1 MTVRWKPL
9 LILSGLF
16 VVVALVGLMAIATVM
31 GSKSTA
37 DVLARARAGRKAG
50 KFENAKLD
58 YQIALKQDGRNPA
71 IHEEMADF
79 YEGWA
84 AQGPAEKKAELR
96 GLALASLTSAAKN
109 GPKRVEPRR
118 RMLAEALKQDDAAE
132 QVRWSKDLITLDPGN
147 LDARYVL
154 ASEGL
159 DGASPNL
166 PEVRRHLKV
175 LEAEGP
181 RRPRADWIAA
191 RIANL
196 ANDRPALIRVLD
208 NARASTLPEGAD
220 PIDRMALLRL
230 RALDCRH
237 SPDVPALAGRI
248 EALTR
253 EALAA
258 SADPEIP
265 SSRIAR
271 ISILIEEVQRN
282 LLTMAGEQPAARDR
296 LKAHAE
302 TLDGAAEAIFRKSLD
317 VKTGPEL
324 NVYLAYADH
333 LRFRDHR
340 DRCLDVVNQA
350 FKSPSGL
357 KQPNGESALGLHA
370 LAVEAILA
378 NFADAGR
385 YDVAAPHIK
394 ALIEGKI
401 ERFQALGHLFQGA
414 IELEKAGMVADAQA
428 PEVPRAEQTRLRAS
442 ALGHLRIAATQLPHL
457 AEAQAR
463 YGVALILNQEP
474 AMGRQYL
481 QLALRLG
488 NLEPQYQIWAAWS
501 VVQAGYPE
509 DAEPIVARMLKAIE
523 QGSLPRTLEGTLH
536 LLNGE
541 IHQARRSPSDLKK
554 AVEEYSRA
562 FSNGQ
567 DASPA
572 VELRLAQIEVMLDR
586 PADALKRIDWLVS
599 KGKAGPSAENLAVLT
614 LGALKRED
622 DARKRLDAARAKF
635 PDSGELAVLD
645 ASLRL
650 KAKQPREAERALT
663 DFLARF
669 PDNIA
674 ALQQKAQILAQD
686 LDRPADARK
695 LLGSIAE
702 TADNSAPV
710 VQLALL
716 ELGMQDHD
724 AAAATI
730 AKIRRRWKDAAAGDL
745 LDAQL
750 CLARRDFAG
759 ASANFDAA
767 LKKDPNNKIVQ
778 FYKAQLDGQSD
789 PDSASRTFE
798 ALIRENSGKEIEG
811 GMTLV
816 AASQSALASI
826 ALESG
831 NVDVAIARY
840 RELLKD
846 TPASSA
852 NGRMIRWQL
861 AAALAAKKD
870 WAAAKAEIAS
880 LLNDPKSPPTPVDR
894 VKAATYY
901 RLNKEDGAALAQV
914 DAVLQAEPT
923 FPGAV
928 VTKAEILGRQGKHAE
943 AMATIRRAIEGS
955 TAAGQKAPAVFYL
968 VMAAVESTTP
978 PVAEGYKRA
987 LAAIDRGLEESP
999 EAVELIKAR
1008 SRVLAITQGAKAGT
1022 DYLEARA
1029 KADPKGP
1036 YRRMLLTT
1044 FRDGGDYASA
1054 ERVAAE
1060 LAKDD
1065 PSDINAAAAQI
1076 RMVGAQAAES
1086 ARRGDRA
1093 ESKRIDD
1100 RAAALIYDG
1109 RNRFK
1114 GDPNFAQLDC
1124 ELEIRRGDYT
1134 RALALS
1140 QEVDTLSKNSWVGP
1154 LLRAQVFT
1162 AKEQYREA
1170 ADAYRAALDRNPRLP
1185 DARLQLAKLSLKTG
1199 QTDAAIEQARFL
1211 QDADP
1216 TQATGQA
1223 ALLVEARALAM
1234 QLGTSAQVQAS
1245 RAGAIDRLGKALKAR
1260 PNFAEASYLLAEI
1273 HLMNGDRAKAVAT
1286 LKGALKANPDEVF
1299 ALAQAVQYLA
1309 EARGQGQPTPKADL
1323 DEAAALA
1330 KAASGDDPKGD
1341 RALAI
1346 ANGYTRA
1353 NRPDQALPWAEQAAA
1368 LQDSTM
1374 ARLTLGDLLL
1384 TMSEAQGD
1392 EAKARQLQGRALAEY
1407 DKILA
1412 VQPNQT
1418 DATNNK
1424 AWILHS
1430 YLGQS
1435 QAALELAQG
1444 LLQRVDPG
1452 SLPGEFYDTL
1462 GAIQEKLDR
1471 SKDAEESYKKGLGKT
1486 PDHPVLNFHMGRLMA
1501 SGADKARSRKAAD
1514 YLRVA
1519 DAGRDRLP
1527 AGMASD
1533 LDSLLRKVG
1542 N

>member
-37 DVLARARAGRKAG
+37 DVLARARAERKAG

-58 YQIALKQDGRNPA
+58 YQIALKQDGRNPE

-79 YEGWA
+79 YDTWA
-84 AQGPAEKKAELR
+84 AQAPAEKKAELR
-96 GLALASLTSAAKN
+96 GLCLASLAASAKN

-118 RMLAEALKQDDAAE
+118 RMLAEALKQDDLAE
-132 QVRWSKDLITLDPGN
+132 QGRWAKEVITLDPGN
-147 LDARYVL
+147 LDAHYAL

-166 PEVRRHLKV
+166 PEVRRHLK
-175 LEAEGP
+175 LIDAESP
-181 RRPRADWIAA
+181 RRPRADWLAA

-196 ANDRPALIRVLD
+196 ANDRPALLQILD
-208 NARASTLPEGAD
+208 RARAAALPEDAH

-237 SPDVPALAGRI
+237 SPDVPALAGRV
-248 EALTR
+248 EAVTR

-258 SADPEIP
+258 AADPAIP
-265 SSRIAR
+265 SARIAR
-271 ISILIEEVQRN
+271 INLLIEEVQRN
-282 LLTMAGEQPAARDR
+282 LIAMAEEQPAARER
-296 LKAHAE
+296 LKGYAE
-302 TLDGAAEAIFRKSLD
+302 TLDGASETIFQKSLD
-317 VKTGPEL
+317 AKNGAEL

-340 DRCLDVVNQA
+340 DRCLVVVNQGL
-350 FKSPSGL
+350 KSPAGVKQSG
-357 KQPNGESALGLHA
+357 GESALGLHA

-378 NFADAGR
+378 NFNDPAR
-385 YDVAAPHIK
+385 YDAAAPHIK
-394 ALIEGKI
+394 SLIEGKA

-428 PEVPRAEQTRLRAS
+428 PEVPRAEQSRLRAS
-442 ALGHLRIAATQLPHL
+442 ALGHLRIAASQLPHL

-481 QLALRLG
+481 QLAQRLG

-554 AVEEYSRA
+554 AIDEYSRA
-562 FSNGQ
+562 FANGQ

-572 VELRLAQIEVMLDR
+572 VELRLAQIEVMLGR

-614 LGALKRED
+614 LGELKREG
-622 DARKRLDAARAKF
+622 DARKRLDAARARF
-635 PDSGELAVLD
+635 PESGELAVLD

-650 KAKQPREAERALT
+650 RAKDPRAAERVLT
-663 DFLARF
+663 DFLAKV
-669 PDNIA
+669 PDNMA
-674 ALQQKAQILAQD
+674 AIQQKAQILAQE

-695 LLGSIAE
+695 LLGSVAD
-702 TADNSAPV
+702 TTDNSAPV

-730 AKIRRRWKDAAAGDL
+730 AKIRQRWKDAAAGDL

-750 CLARRDFAG
+750 ALARRDFAS

-789 PDSASRTFE
+789 PDSASRIFE
-798 ALIRENSGKEIEG
+798 NLIRENSGKEIEG
-811 GMTLV
+811 GLTLV

-831 NVDVAIARY
+831 NLDVAIARY

-846 TPASSA
+846 TTVVA
-852 NGRMIRWQL
+852 NARNIRWQL
-861 AAALAAKKD
+861 ASALAAKKE
-870 WAAAKAEIAS
+870 WAAAKAEIAA
-880 LLNDPKSPPTPVDR
+880 LINDPKVPPTPEDR

-901 RLNKEDGAALAQV
+901 RLNREDDAALAQV
-914 DAVLQAEPT
+914 DAVLKAEPT

-928 VTKAEILGRQGKHAE
+928 VTRAEILSRRGKHAE
-943 AMATIRRAIEGS
+943 AMATIRRAIDGS
-955 TAAGQKAPAVFYL
+955 AAAGTKAPAVFYL

-978 PVAEGYKRA
+978 PEADGYRRA
-987 LAAIDRGLEESP
+987 LVVIDRGLEAAP
-999 EAVELIKAR
+999 DAVELVKAR
-1008 SRVLAITQGAKAGT
+1008 SRVLAITQGPKAGS

-1054 ERVAAE
+1054 ERVAAD

-1065 PSDINAAAAQI
+1065 PADINAAAAQI
-1076 RMVGAQAAES
+1076 RMVGAQAADA

-1093 ESKRIDD
+1093 ESKRVDD
-1100 RAAALIYDG
+1100 RAAALIYDC
-1109 RNRFK
+1109 RTRFK
-1114 GDPNFAQLDC
+1114 GDPNFAQLEC
-1124 ELEIRRGDYT
+1124 ELELRRGDYT
-1134 RALALS
+1134 RALALA

-1185 DARLQLAKLSLKTG
+1185 EARLQLAKLSLKAG
-1199 QTDAAIEQARFL
+1199 QTDEAIEQARFL

-1216 TQATGQA
+1216 AQATAQA
-1223 ALLVEARALAM
+1223 ALLVEARAMAM
-1234 QLGTSAQVQAS
+1234 QLGTSTQVQAS
-1245 RAGAIDRLGKALKAR
+1245 RLGAIDRLNRALRDR
-1260 PNFAEASYLLAEI
+1260 PDFAEASYLLAEV
-1273 HLMNGDRAKAVAT
+1273 HLMNGDRAKAIA
-1286 LKGALKANPDEVF
+1286 ALKAALQANPRENF

-1309 EARGQGQPTPKADL
+1309 EARGKGQPATKADL

-1330 KAASGDDPKGD
+1330 QAASQDDPKGD
-1341 RALAI
+1341 RALAV

-1353 NRPDQALPWAEQAAA
+1353 GRAEQALPWAEKAAA
-1368 LQDSTM
+1368 RQDSVM
-1374 ARLTLGDLLL
+1374 ARLTLGDLML
-1384 TMSEAQGD
+1384 TMSEAQAD
-1392 EAKARQLQGRALAEY
+1392 EAKGRQLQLKALEQY
-1407 DKILA
+1407 NKILDA
-1412 VQPNQT
+1412 QPNQV
-1418 DATNNK
+1418 DAVNNK

-1430 YLGQS
+1430 YLGKS
-1435 QAALELAQG
+1435 REALELAQG
-1444 LLQRVDPG
+1444 LLARVDPG
-1452 SLPGEFYDTL
+1452 SLPGEFFDTL
-1462 GAIQEKLDR
+1462 GSIQEKLDR
-1471 SKDAEESYKKGLGKT
+1471 SKDAEESYRKGLGKN
-1486 PDHPVLNFHMGRLMA
+1486 PDHPVLNYHMGRLMA
-1501 SGADKARSRKAAD
+1501 ADKARSRKAAD
-1514 YLRVA
+1514 YLKVA
-1519 DAGRDRLP
+1519 EAGRDRLP

-1533 LDSLLRKVG
+1533 LDSLLQKVS